1 MHDVRNSAADL
12 QIGVCSVKGVPSLY
26 VQRGQYREIYARFV
40 DRRKAEAF
48 MEVLKSWDEA
58 GGGDE

>member
-1 MHDVRNSAADL
+1 MYDMRNSAADL
-12 QIGVCSVKGVPSLY
+12 QIGVCSVKGIPSLY

-40 DRRKAEAF
+40 NWKKAEAF
-48 MEVLKSWDEA
+48 MALLRQWDEA

>member
-1 MHDVRNSAADL
+1 MYDVRNSAADL
-12 QIGVCSVKGVPSLY
+12 QIGVCSVKGIPSLY

-58 GGGDE
+58 GGGDG